1 MQFRP
6 LTTRNFL
13 ASHLEQSPFDSCD
26 NSEFCPYSTVV
37 KLVMMAILSFTKPE
51 NQYALWLGLC
61 LMQNMYCGSY
71 TLKACS
77 DSFMLDEGRL
87 ATQSLKGSL
96 AILVIALV
104 KAIWGLSR

>member
-6 LTTRNFL
+6 LTTGNFL
-13 ASHLEQSPFDSCD
+13 ASHLEQSPSDNYD

-37 KLVMMAILSFTKPE
+37 NLVMMAMILSFARPE

-61 LMQNMYCGSY
+61 LMENMYCGAY

-77 DSFMLDEGRL
+77 DFFMLDEGRL
-87 ATQSLKGSL
+87 AT
-96 AILVIALV
+96 
-104 KAIWGLSR
+104 